1 MGLLKEEYVP
11 VADALLN
18 SLTRDLDLFQS
29 ENHLFTSDYLA
40 GMQNK
45 TDELRAKETGD
56 AFLVM
61 QKQTTQDLYALGNDI
76 NKPIK
81 LLNLVLK
88 KSNIETSL
96 GSNVLKKIKKRNF
109 EGVLQ
114 DLKGLKEVISSQ
126 SALLISNG
134 MKADTE
140 NVLETAFNTIT
151 AKSNEQTNFRQ
162 QRKAFTSVNKQL
174 YSEVYQYISDVAKLG
189 KIIFQGEQKASEYT
203 IDNLIALVNVSK
215 KGGTDEISK
224 TPNS

>member
-11 VADALLN
+11 VADALLS

-29 ENHLFTSDYLA
+29 NNHLFTSDYLA

-56 AFLVM
+56 ALLII

-81 LLNLVLK
+81 LLNLVLS
-88 KSNIETSL
+88 KSNIETTL

-114 DLKGLKEVISSQ
+114 DIKGLKEVISSQ
-126 SALLISNG
+126 SSLLVSNG

-140 NVLETAFNTIT
+140 NVLETAFNAIT
-151 AKSNEQTNFRQ
+151 AKSNEQTTFRL
-162 QRKAFTSVNKQL
+162 QRKAFTSANKEL
-174 YSEVYQYISDVAKLG
+174 YKEVYQYISDVAKLG

-215 KGGTDEISK
+215 NGGTGGISK